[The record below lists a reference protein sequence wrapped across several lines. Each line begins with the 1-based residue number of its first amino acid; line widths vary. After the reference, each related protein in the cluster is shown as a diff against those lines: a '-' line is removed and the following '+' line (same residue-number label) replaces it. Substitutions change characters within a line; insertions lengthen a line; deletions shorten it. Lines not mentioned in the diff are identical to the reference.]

1 MGEIATLRKDAS
13 DQEIKIGLARIR
25 LKGNPAN
32 VSIIFTYALTR
43 DANETIKDVF
53 FGKLQQL
60 TSSIA
65 AGDYLIVAGDF
76 NARGEAQI
84 GHNLSLTDLYY
95 ADDLGLLSDLV
106 EAQIILDSVGA
117 WADLITLKVSTE
129 KNKFMAINHDTGPFP
144 LTAKQVQLEKVNH
157 FTY

>member
-1 MGEIATLRKDAS
+1 MLRDLRTR
-13 DQEIKIGLARIR
+13 LARIR

-43 DANETIKDVF
+43 DANETIEDVF

-65 AGDYLIVAGDF
+65 AGNYLIVARDF
-76 NARGEAQI
+76 NARGD
-84 GHNLSLTDLYY
+84 GHNLSLADLYY

-106 EAQIILDSVGA
+106 EAQIILDSVVA
-117 WADLITLKVSTE
+117 WADLITLKFSTE

-157 FTY
+157 LTY